1 MKNSTPLYYNI
12 FFLIPDYVASRSLRS
27 SYKYI
32 I

>member
-1 MKNSTPLYYNI
+1 MKNSTPLYYSV
-12 FFLIPDYVASRSLRS
+12 FFLNPDYVASRLLRS